1 MNNYI
6 HKIIDFFF
14 HHEVSDGITERV
26 YNRMVFPVEDKAR
39 EEAVSQ
45 IWDKLDD
52 ASCSD
57 EKIEKAFYNLETSLG
72 LKKEEQTVELVH
84 REHIRNT
91 KRINWGRVAA
101 IWTIPFIMVCFSA
114 YYYYS
119 AKDYVKETLSEVTY
133 MQRYAAM
140 GTREEVVLPDGSKVW
155 LNAGTLLVY
164 PSSFISESRNVYI
177 AGEGFFE
184 VSKDKEHPFIVTTNH
199 LELEVLGTTFNIS
212 AYPDNNQI
220 MATLETGRLQV
231 KVNKQP
237 EKYFLEPNDQL
248 IYTPSTGIV
257 QQHKVNA
264 VSHSDWRMGGLF
276 FGNVPFNDVLHTLER
291 VYGVKFH
298 VRTSIY
304 QNQSLRVHF
313 NRNESLEQ
321 VLQIIKILVPGIEYE
336 IVGKNIYLR

>member
-14 HHEVSDGITERV
+14 HHEVSDEITERV

-57 EKIEKAFYNLETSLG
+57 E
-72 LKKEEQTVELVH
+72 LVH

-91 KRINWGRVAA
+91 KRINSGRVAA

>member
-14 HHEVSDGITERV
+14 HHEVSDEITERV

-84 REHIRNT
+84 QEHIRNT

-101 IWTIPFIMVCFSA
+101 IWAIPFIMVCFSA

-133 MQRYAAM
+133 MQLWVHVKKWFFLMEVRFGLMPVLCWYILPVSYLNLAM
-140 GTREEVVLPDGSKVW
+140 FILREKVSLKFQKIKSILLLSLP
-155 LNAGTLLVY
+155 T
-164 PSSFISESRNVYI
+164 I
-177 AGEGFFE
+177 
-184 VSKDKEHPFIVTTNH
+184 
-199 LELEVLGTTFNIS
+199 
-212 AYPDNNQI
+212 
-220 MATLETGRLQV
+220 
-231 KVNKQP
+231 
-237 EKYFLEPNDQL
+237 
-248 IYTPSTGIV
+248 
-257 QQHKVNA
+257 
-264 VSHSDWRMGGLF
+264 
-276 FGNVPFNDVLHTLER
+276 
-291 VYGVKFH
+291 
-298 VRTSIY
+298 
-304 QNQSLRVHF
+304 
-313 NRNESLEQ
+313 
-321 VLQIIKILVPGIEYE
+321 
-336 IVGKNIYLR
+336 